1 MNKETGAS
9 NYKNQTEADI
19 ALNKGTGVEAKKK
32 VRIAASRIG
41 RCKAPPEADP
51 YNAAFTIE
59 AALKHADA
67 NLDRTLDTY
76 RMAGEAGADVVVSIE
91 HARSWENFGAHEKND
106 IFMRLIEEIPG
117 PTTDKVAALS
127 KKYGMYTA
135 TNYQERDGD
144 KCYNTTV
151 LIGRDGKLIGKYRKV
166 HLPASEHWYTAG
178 GSDYPVFETDIG
190 RIGFS
195 ICHDIAFPEQ
205 CRIMAVNG
213 ADIILHSTGGWGFV
227 HNDGALGLA
236 QLQVRAAENC
246 VYLAC
251 AYSFNAL
258 RPGSSSCI
266 ISNRGDLL
274 AENQSQTLDGLAIA
288 DIDADYAMLDEN
300 VMWNFFAG
308 LPSERMRL
316 MHERAPATYG
326 ALTAAAPPIVGECY
340 PQYKY
345 ARTYDEYKEMSK
357 RYNQARQDNAD
368 GVHTDFW
375 DRTW

>member
-1 MNKETGAS
+1 MSIE
-9 NYKNQTEADI
+9 
-19 ALNKGTGVEAKKK
+19 VKKK

-41 RCKAPPEADP
+41 RNKPSPEADP
-51 YNAAFTIE
+51 YSGSFTME
-59 AALKHADA
+59 GARKHAEA
-67 NLDRTLDTY
+67 NFERTLNTF

-91 HARSWENFGAHEKND
+91 HVMSFGNFATYEKNNL
-106 IFMRLIEEIPG
+106 FMQLIEEIPG
-117 PTTDKVAALS
+117 PASDKLSEIS
-127 KKYGMYTA
+127 KKYNMYTA

-151 LIGRDGKLIGKYRKV
+151 FIGRDGKIIGKYRKV
-166 HLPASEHWYTAG
+166 HLPASEHWHTTP

-195 ICHDIAFPEQ
+195 TCHDIAFPEH
-205 CRIMAVNG
+205 CRIMAING
-213 ADIILHSTGGWGFV
+213 ADIILHATGGWGFV
-227 HNDGALGLA
+227 HNNGALGLA

-246 VYLAC
+246 VYLAN

-266 ISNRGDLL
+266 ISNRGELL
-274 AENQSQTLDGLAIA
+274 AENQSQTIDGLAIA
-288 DIDADYAMLDEN
+288 DINTDYAMLDEN

-316 MHERAPATYG
+316 MHERMPMAYG
-326 ALTAAAPPIVGECY
+326 ALTLESPPLIKFY

-345 ARTYDEYKEMSK
+345 AKTYDEFKDMSK
-357 RYNQARQDNAD
+357 QLDQARQDSAEGRD
-368 GVHTDFW
+368 SKLW
-375 DRTW
+375 EKTW